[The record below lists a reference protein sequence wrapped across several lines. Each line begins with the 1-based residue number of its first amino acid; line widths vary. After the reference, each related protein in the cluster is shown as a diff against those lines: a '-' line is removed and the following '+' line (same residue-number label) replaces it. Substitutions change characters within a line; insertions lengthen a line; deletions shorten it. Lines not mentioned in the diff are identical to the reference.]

1 MLRLPGSPI
10 TVHRYLS
17 ASGPMTLAGLA
28 YATGI
33 TQARL
38 RTHLRSH
45 RDAYTNETHTTMAGI
60 KLRLWLV
67 IGEIK

>member
-1 MLRLPGSPI
+1 
-10 TVHRYLS
+10 
-17 ASGPMTLAGLA
+17 MTLAGLA

-33 TQARL
+33 PQARL

-45 RDAYTNETHTTMAGI
+45 RDAYTNETHTTLAGI